1 MKFLTI
7 KGKITLWYS
16 LFMVG
21 IVSIILGILV
31 EYTDMAII
39 TNQKNQLVE
48 TVEDAIEDILEGDN
62 IDFFDDGIYLIKYN
76 SKKEYM
82 NGSIPEKFSV
92 SFPLEENRVQQ
103 IKNNSE
109 KFYIYDKK
117 VIIKNDETIWIRGVV
132 SDVQANE
139 ISRIIIGG
147 AFIIL
152 PFLVIISTIIG
163 YLITKRAF
171 YPVRKIQETAQNIT
185 ESNELSFR
193 INLSKGKDEISK
205 LGETIDNMLD
215 KLEKSFKKEKQFT
228 SDASHELRTP
238 VSVILAESEYIINH
252 GKDIEEAIESM
263 EVINRQANKMS
274 ELISQLLFFSR
285 ADSDNIK
292 LNFEDIDI
300 VKTINE
306 LVSDN
311 KIYANE
317 KNISI
322 KVENLINEDKKYCV
336 DKILFIRAVQ
346 NLIQNSIVYG
356 KENGCI
362 EVRLY
367 EDKNFFAVE
376 VKDDGIGIDEKNL
389 NRIWDRF
396 FQADKA
402 RSNNR
407 YGMGLGLSM
416 VKWIVEKHN
425 GKVLV
430 KSTLGKGSVFTLFF
444 SKKIKK

>member
-1 MKFLTI
+1 MRFLTI

-16 LFMVG
+16 LFMVI
-21 IVSIILGILV
+21 IVSIILGVLV

-48 TVEDAIEDILEGDN
+48 TVEDTVEDILEGDN

-76 SKKEYM
+76 SDKEYM

-92 SFPLEENRVQQ
+92 SFPLEENKVKK

-117 VIIKNDETIWIRGVV
+117 IIIKDNETVWIRGVV

-185 ESNELSFR
+185 ESNELSLR

-252 GKDIEEAIESM
+252 GENIEEAIESM

-274 ELISQLLFFSR
+274 ELINQLLFFSR

-311 KIYANE
+311 KIYADE

-356 KENGCI
+356 KENGHI
-362 EVRLY
+362 EIKLY
-367 EDKNFFAVE
+367 EDIDFFAVE

-389 NRIWDRF
+389 NKIWDRF

-407 YGMGLGLSM
+407 HGMGLGLSM
-416 VKWIVEKHN
+416 VKWIVEKHD